1 MDIKRDMEGRRQYH
15 KDLLIVGMGDLH
27 YYGGLPPSG
36 LSRIPEGTTF
46 KRLERHHLPKLSKKV
61 LKCRDEVKTVIDEF
75 TSNNLAV
82 MWYSSERVV
91 VIEGYMPEEISPIIF
106 IEIYVDKATESGHT
120 NVIRTEQNQKWHRIL
135 TVDEKDRLVIM
146 LVQRFL
152 RVRGHMIDPSILD
165 ALVEISVAQSF
176 VISIY
181 KHAVDLRLVHADIVF
196 NRSAQGSAIEME
208 AIYDLAC
215 SMEMAEDH
223 CTAAAL
229 FKDILMAQ
237 EFGIQI
243 DPEITKANICRKIAR
258 ASFNGGNYTE
268 AETFAVLTLHETG
281 LDGYTLK
288 MVLQA
293 PIGISHLEDVFEHH
307 PMTVM
312 AFLLNIYSFHQ
323 QCIMCNLRSSE
334 MDYKVWKVYVI
345 LVLLLECAEMTS
357 KSRWLAPEILEN
369 NPMDILRKKYKPH
382 TAERLI
388 QVAFMMRTVEEYH
401 VNFFRTS
408 QVIMIL
414 RICYQRSQSPTLA
427 KNKLNA
433 LSNRR
438 QKQR

>member
-1 MDIKRDMEGRRQYH
+1 
-15 KDLLIVGMGDLH
+15 
-27 YYGGLPPSG
+27 
-36 LSRIPEGTTF
+36 
-46 KRLERHHLPKLSKKV
+46 
-61 LKCRDEVKTVIDEF
+61 
-75 TSNNLAV
+75 
-82 MWYSSERVV
+82 
-91 VIEGYMPEEISPIIF
+91 
-106 IEIYVDKATESGHT
+106 
-120 NVIRTEQNQKWHRIL
+120 
-135 TVDEKDRLVIM
+135 
-146 LVQRFL
+146 
-152 RVRGHMIDPSILD
+152 MIDSSILD
-165 ALVEISVAQSF
+165 ALVEISVAQSLF
-176 VISIY
+176 SIY

-208 AIYDLAC
+208 AIYNIAC
-215 SMEMAEDH
+215 SMEMTEDH

-229 FKDILMAQ
+229 FKDILMAH

-243 DPEITKANICRKIAR
+243 VPEITKANICRKIAR
-258 ASFNGGNYTE
+258 ASFNGGNYIE
-268 AETFAVLTLHETG
+268 AETFAVLTLHETS

-357 KSRWLAPEILEN
+357 KSRWLSPEILEN

-401 VNFFRTS
+401 AKLLSYQSSDNDLEDMLS
-408 QVIMIL
+408 MIPKSDSREKQAECFEQQKAEAKIARKKFISGQETMRHCL
-414 RICYQRSQSPTLA
+414 VCRQNVLASSMKECACKTRIYCGEECQMKDWQEHKMICAYSKKRGKI
-427 KNKLNA
+427 KNK
-433 LSNRR
+433 SS
-438 QKQR
+438 